1 MYVSFFLGYLD
12 LQGEDQAATYFRPA
26 TKQEGAKMSLFK
38 DNGQ

>member
-1 MYVSFFLGYLD
+1 MYVSFFLGYL
-12 LQGEDQAATYFRPA
+12 LVQGELRAATFCNPA